1 MKFIYVH
8 HIIQQE
14 SQKYKKETLRGK
26 AKKYVR
32 RKINYRSYISSRR

>member
-14 SQKYKKETLRGK
+14 SQKYKKEIRGK

-32 RKINYRSYISSRR
+32 KKSNYRSYISSRR